1 MNPRLV
7 ILTGTLAG
15 QVRAL
20 GPARLTLGRD
30 ASSDIRFDPDRDS
43 DVSARHAELSFR
55 AGIAS
60 VRDANSTNGVYVN
73 GRRVRDNQTLAD
85 GDVLRL
91 GADGPQIRY
100 EQLAAESNAKGST
113 TERLA
118 VAVSRQM
125 RLLRIV
131 LGAAFLLAAVAA
143 VAVWESGRAG
153 AERDTEMVALRRRND
168 SLSVAI
174 DRDMRAMTG
183 RLAGLDAALA
193 GARQESD
200 RLRTRLAQ
208 GAPADSVTL
217 LAERL
222 GHAETRRGAIS
233 AAAQMDY
240 EAIAR
245 TSGRAVVMI
254 AVQMPDGTLY
264 SGSGVGVSAD
274 GVILTNRH
282 LIRGNTDDPP
292 QRIAVIYADT
302 RDWLPAHVERVAAD
316 ADLAMLRI
324 DRRGPFPFIDR
335 VATRAAAVGAPV
347 AIIGYPLGAGTPM
360 DGGRDRIIAR
370 STLGVGTVSKSIPS
384 VLQIDAFALEGSS
397 GSPVFA
403 GDGSIA
409 GLVYGGAPA
418 AAGRIVYA
426 VPSGGIRALLK

>member
-20 GPARLTLGRD
+20 GPTRLMLGRD
-30 ASSDIRFDPDRDS
+30 ASSDIRFDPDRDT
-43 DVSARHAELSFR
+43 DVSARHAELIFSD
-55 AGIAS
+55 GIAS

-73 GRRVRDNQTLAD
+73 GRRIRTTQTLAD

-91 GADGPQIRY
+91 GADGPEMRY
-100 EQLAAESNAKGST
+100 ELRAAESSANGST
-113 TERLA
+113 TDQLA
-118 VAVSRQM
+118 SAVSRQT

-131 LGAAFLLAAVAA
+131 LGGAFLLAGAAA

-153 AERDTEMVALRRRND
+153 AGRDGEMVALRRRND

-183 RLAGLDAALA
+183 RLAGLDTALA

-208 GAPADSVTL
+208 GAPADSVRL
-217 LAERL
+217 LAERV
-222 GHAETRRGAIS
+222 GRAETRRGAIA
-233 AAAQMDY
+233 AAAQLDY

-254 AVQMPDGTLY
+254 AVQMLDGTLY

-282 LIRGNTDDPP
+282 LIRGDTEDPP

-302 RDWLPAHVERVAAD
+302 RDWLPAHVERIAAD

-335 VATRAAAVGAPV
+335 VATRAPVVGAPV

-370 STLGVGTVSKSIPS
+370 STLGVGTVSKSILS

-409 GLVYGGAPA
+409 GLVYGGAPD

>member
-1 MNPRLV
+1 MNPRLL

-20 GPARLTLGRD
+20 GPVRLTLGRD
-30 ASSDIRFDPDRDS
+30 ASSDIRFDPDRDTE
-43 DVSARHAELSFR
+43 VSARHAELVFGNGR
-55 AGIAS
+55 AS

-73 GRRVRDNQTLAD
+73 DRRIRGEQMLAD

-100 EQLAAESNAKGST
+100 ELRPAESGANSST
-113 TERLA
+113 TERVA
-118 VAVSRQM
+118 VAVGRQT
-125 RLLRIV
+125 RALRV
-131 LGAAFLLAAVAA
+131 ALGATLLVTGAAT
-143 VAVWESGRAG
+143 VAVWKSGRAG
-153 AERDTEMVALRRRND
+153 AERDTEMVQLRRRND
-168 SLSVAI
+168 SLSIAI
-174 DRDMRAMTG
+174 DRDMGAMSG
-183 RLAGLDAALA
+183 RLAGLDTALA
-193 GARQESD
+193 GAKRESD
-200 RLRTRLAQ
+200 HLRTRLAE

-217 LAERL
+217 LAERV
-222 GHAETRRGAIS
+222 GRAETRRGAI
-233 AAAQMDY
+233 AAVAQMDY

-254 AVQMPDGTLY
+254 AVQMPDGSLY

-274 GVILTNRH
+274 GMILTNRH
-282 LIRGNTDDPP
+282 LVRGDTEDPP

-302 RDWLPAHVERVAAD
+302 REWLPAHVERVAAD

-324 DRRGPFPFIDR
+324 DRRGSFPFVDR
-335 VATRAAAVGAPV
+335 VAPRAPPVGAPV
-347 AIIGYPLGAGTPM
+347 AIIGYPLGASTPM

-370 STLGVGTVSKSIPS
+370 STLGVGTVSKSIAS

-409 GLVYGGAPA
+409 GLVYGGAPDA
-418 AAGRIVYA
+418 GGRIVYA